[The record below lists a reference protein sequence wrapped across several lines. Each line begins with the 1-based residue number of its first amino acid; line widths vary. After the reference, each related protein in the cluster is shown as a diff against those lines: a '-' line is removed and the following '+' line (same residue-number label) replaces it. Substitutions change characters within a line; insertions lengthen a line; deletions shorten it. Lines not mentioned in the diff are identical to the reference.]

1 MRDQN
6 HKSRPARISV
16 ALAILIVMGLATI
29 FAKYLV
35 PHDPVAINIS
45 NSLAPMSW
53 DHPFGTDQLGR
64 CVFSRCL
71 YAIRVTFGASL
82 FIAFL
87 TIVLGSVIGMAAAYL
102 GGLVDQIVRVLSDAL
117 LAIPSM
123 IFTLIIVGFL
133 GPGTQNIILAMLIA
147 NWVWY
152 ARVARGLTLR
162 IREYGYV
169 RAARLA
175 GTGHLGIIAWHIFP
189 GIVTQMT
196 TQFTLLIGT
205 MALSIAGFSF
215 LGIGIQPPTAE
226 LGLMISDGCELIQT
240 HFFQM
245 VWPSLALILPVASL
259 NVIGDYF
266 SDYWRSKQ

>member
-1 MRDQN
+1 M
-6 HKSRPARISV
+6 
-16 ALAILIVMGLATI
+16 ALATLL
-29 FAKYLV
+29 AKYAA
-35 PHDPVAINIS
+35 PHDPVAVNLS
-45 NSLAPMSW
+45 NPLAPMGA
-53 DHPFGTDQLGR
+53 DYPFGTDQLGR

-71 YAIRVTFGASL
+71 YALRVTFGASI
-82 FIAFL
+82 FVAFM
-87 TIVLGSVIGMAAAYL
+87 TVVLGVVIGAAAAYL
-102 GGLVDQIVRVLSDAL
+102 GGLFDQIVRVSSDAL

-133 GPGTQNIILAMLIA
+133 GPGTQNIILALLIA

-152 ARVARGLTLR
+152 ARVARSLALR

-169 RAARLA
+169 KAAKLA
-175 GTGHLGIIAWHIFP
+175 GTGHLGIIAFHIFP
-189 GIVTQMT
+189 GLVTQMT

-205 MALSIAGFSF
+205 MALSLAGFSF
-215 LGIGIQPPTAE
+215 LGIGIQPPSAE

-240 HFFQM
+240 HCSLM

-266 SDYWRSKQ
+266 TDYWRSNPS